1 MPSIRQWLKS
11 LGEIMAVQLNLI
23 SKDMLERMASM
34 EKLRMIL
41 DSVKEGKIVVL
52 ESGLSPEEE
61 AKLIEMTMLEID
73 HENFVGIEVESYP
86 IKEKSVFSKI
96 FGKKKGRLTVI
107 GPANRLKTIEKQED
121 VIKALIKI

>member
-1 MPSIRQWLKS
+1 ME
-11 LGEIMAVQLNLI
+11 GVQLNLI
-23 SKDMLERMASM
+23 SKEKLERMSSM

-61 AKLIEMTMLEID
+61 AKLIELTMLEID

-86 IKEKSVFSKI
+86 PKESFFSKLL
-96 FGKKKGRLTVI
+96 GKKSGRLTLI
-107 GPANRLKTIEKQED
+107 GPANRVKTLSKQED
-121 VIKALIKI
+121 LITAMVQLGDK